1 MAARR
6 YSLAELYS
14 FALSAG
20 FKPAEASIMAAIAMG
35 ESGGRSDAIGD
46 TALQTGKWGPS
57 VGLWQIRSLNSQTG
71 TGGVRDRRANMDPLT
86 NARNAYRVFVDAGR
100 KFRPWTVFTKGT
112 YRRWMGDAVRMQTL
126 PRATTQPARPSWR
139 GVGGEGASPLLP
151 RAFMSVRDPRRVA
164 GSPSGEPGYGPLT
177 AEDLYGFG
185 DLPPGFA
192 PGFLEDAAGEA
203 FTAEPFRP
211 VAEEDIRPRL
221 EGAVQ
226 RKLGSVPQDL
236 IQELLKEWRTDER
249 RYYDQS
255 TASARAEFE
264 GGAGGGTIEQVPDPQ
279 AFALARTKERFP
291 TETQA
296 HEAGSRVF
304 GDFLQIIGAR

>member
-126 PRATTQPARPSWR
+126 PRARLP
-139 GVGGEGASPLLP
+139 VGGIDPWKGWKAPPPLLP

-164 GSPSGEPGYGPLT
+164 GLETGEPGYGPLT

-185 DLPPGFA
+185 DLPPGYA
-192 PGFLEDAAGEA
+192 PGFLEGAAGEA
-203 FTAEPFRP
+203 FTAEPFQPR
-211 VAEEDIRPRL
+211 AEEDIRPRL

-249 RYYDQS
+249 RYYDQA

-291 TETQA
+291 IETQA

-304 GDFLQIIGAR
+304 GDFLSIIGAR